1 MVSMQGRS
9 IFIRL
14 LRCKLHMI
22 SWQPDDCQPLS
33 ETRCDSNHL
42 LDSPSSRGLRHERG
56 LYSLP
61 AWIGEQRWQSSLKKR
76 TTDWVLIF
84 LQNLEKTLVNET
96 TEVAR
101 VFARKPTNTTSGAG
115 MWQKR
120 SGKQEGTT
128 LSEYWFWDLLKNCQG
143 LIWNRSRNLWK
154 WSLYDGWVAYLCIWS
169 KQSARF
175 QEVLERQWHFWRP
188 KQCQNSN

>member
-56 LYSLP
+56 VYSLP
-61 AWIGEQRWQSSLKKR
+61 AWIGGQRWQSSWKKR
-76 TTDWVLIF
+76 DYRLSF
-84 LQNLEKTLVNET
+84 NLSTELGKDICERNNRSSESLREKTD
-96 TEVAR
+96 
-101 VFARKPTNTTSGAG
+101 K
-115 MWQKR
+115 
-120 SGKQEGTT
+120 
-128 LSEYWFWDLLKNCQG
+128 Y
-143 LIWNRSRNLWK
+143 NLWTRNVTK
-154 WSLYDGWVAYLCIWS
+154 VIRKTGGNNAQRILILGSPKKLPRTYLKSIQKSMKMITIRWLS
-169 KQSARF
+169 GIF
-175 QEVLERQWHFWRP
+175 MHLV
-188 KQCQNSN
+188 